1 MVVKLKDK
9 VAIVT
14 GGGRGIGREIALL
27 FASEGAK
34 VVVSAR
40 SPEEIKKVAEAI
52 VADGGEALGVQAD
65 VSSEK
70 DAQQMVEQT
79 LAKFGKIHILVNNAG
94 ILRSGPIAAVDSEE
108 WRRVIEINLMGT
120 FYCTKAAVPHLIEQ
134 RWGRIINIASRSGK
148 IGHPF
153 MSAYCASKH
162 GVVGLTKSLA
172 EELAPLNITVNAICP
187 GVVETDMVPET
198 IKEQVGGGII
208 KPRQIAELALYL
220 AGEGSSPVNGEAIN
234 IFGSTKLQLSF

>member
-1 MVVKLKDK
+1 MKLKDK

-40 SPEEIKKVAEAI
+40 TIEQVDNVVEQI
-52 VADGGEALGVQAD
+52 VADGGEAFGIAMD
-65 VSSEK
+65 VSQEK
-70 DAQQMVEQT
+70 DVQKMVAQT

-94 ILRSGPIAAVDSEE
+94 ILRSSPIVAVDSEE
-108 WRRVIEINLMGT
+108 WRRVIEINLLGT
-120 FYCTKAAVPHLIEQ
+120 FYCTKAVVPTLIEQ
-134 RWGRIINIASRSGK
+134 GWGRVINIASRSGK

-153 MSAYCASKH
+153 VSAYCASKH

-172 EELAPLNITVNAICP
+172 EELVLLNITVNAICP
-187 GVVETDMVPET
+187 GLVDTDMVPET
-198 IKEQVGGGII
+198 VKEQAGKTII

-220 AGEGSSPVNGEAIN
+220 ATDEASAINGEAIN
-234 IFGSTKLQLSF
+234 IYGSTKLNLSF